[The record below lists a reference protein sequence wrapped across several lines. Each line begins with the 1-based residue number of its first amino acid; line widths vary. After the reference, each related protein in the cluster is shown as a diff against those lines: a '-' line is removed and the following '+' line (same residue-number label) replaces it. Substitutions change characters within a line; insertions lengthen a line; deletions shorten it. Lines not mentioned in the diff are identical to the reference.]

1 MFALRQLSKVVL
13 KTTHLRYL
21 KNSSAA
27 RFCQNHFT
35 SNSSYHENVESM
47 QYSVDLALI
56 GAVRETYEKN
66 IFQELGLES
75 GQDWHWYKRLIDDID
90 AFW

>member
-1 MFALRQLSKVVL
+1 
-13 KTTHLRYL
+13 
-21 KNSSAA
+21 
-27 RFCQNHFT
+27 
-35 SNSSYHENVESM
+35 M
-47 QYSVDLALI
+47 QYSVNLALI